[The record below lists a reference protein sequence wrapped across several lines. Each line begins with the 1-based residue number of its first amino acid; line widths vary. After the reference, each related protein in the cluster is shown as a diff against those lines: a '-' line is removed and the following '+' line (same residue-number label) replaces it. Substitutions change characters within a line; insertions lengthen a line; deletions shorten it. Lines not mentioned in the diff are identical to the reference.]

1 VLPRFSGDS
10 VVNENEEQPKALEVS
25 ARSDVAPTEG
35 PPVSPRMHAVLW
47 LAIGCALVGA
57 VQVPMAILAHDV
69 PPAASIASVAP
80 AASTATPIAPPAP
93 SAVASSVPSAVP
105 PLVEEGAGPPPFRIA
120 QLESDA
126 IDVTA
131 AKVGKRTCPQT
142 LAALAVDPG
151 ELARLATAIAPL
163 RTLEGC
169 NPTDRVVV
177 ATRKADKKLVAFE
190 LETAPGE
197 IVRVMERALKPGDA
211 GAPSNELVAEQITLP
226 VTHRRHATAVV
237 VTNDLAASLTTAG
250 LDPSLLEP
258 LDEALGTRSDV
269 PPPRAGSVLR
279 LIADAT
285 YVAGRFDR
293 YDELVAFEYRSR
305 PDATPL
311 RLYHL
316 RDPKTAKTHGWFD
329 GKGHAPIRAK
339 WRMPLA
345 FARITSRFNLHR
357 LHPVLHVVMPHNG
370 CDFAAS
376 PGTPVYSIGAGV
388 VEFRGDAG
396 PSGNL
401 VTVMHEGGISSG
413 YAHLSRFAPG
423 IVAGTHVEARTL
435 IGYSGTTGRSTGPH
449 LHLSVKK
456 NGVFI
461 DPLSLKLDG
470 FRVVPPSE
478 RNGFGARKLAAD
490 QALDAIA
497 LPKVEAPPP
506 DKPAPEDD
514 TPGE

>member
-1 VLPRFSGDS
+1 
-10 VVNENEEQPKALEVS
+10 
-25 ARSDVAPTEG
+25 
-35 PPVSPRMHAVLW
+35 
-47 LAIGCALVGA
+47 
-57 VQVPMAILAHDV
+57 V
-69 PPAASIASVAP
+69 PPL
-80 AASTATPIAPPAP
+80 P
-93 SAVASSVPSAVP
+93 SAVVPSVTASASTTVP
-105 PLVEEGAGPPPFRIA
+105 PLVDPDAGPAPFRIA

-131 AKVGKRTCPQT
+131 AKVGKRTCLQT

-151 ELARLATAIAPL
+151 EMARLATVIAPVRKL
-163 RTLEGC
+163 DGC
-169 NPTDRVVV
+169 NPADRVVV

-197 IVRVMERALKPGDA
+197 IVRVMEKSLAAKSTDA
-211 GAPSNELVAEQITLP
+211 GAPGGELVAEKVTLP
-226 VTHRRHATAVV
+226 VTHRRHATSVV
-237 VTNDLAASLTTAG
+237 VGSDLAASLTAAG
-250 LDPSLLEP
+250 LDPSLVEP
-258 LDEALGTRSDV
+258 LDEALSTRSDV

-293 YDELVAFEYRSR
+293 YDELVAFEYRPR
-305 PDATPL
+305 PDAAPI

-316 RDPKTAKTHGWFD
+316 HDPKTAKTHGWFD
-329 GKGHAPIRAK
+329 GKGHAPIHAK

-376 PGTPVYSIGAGV
+376 PGTPVYAIGAGV
-388 VEFRGDAG
+388 VSFRGESG

-401 VTVMHEGGISSG
+401 VMIQHEGGLESG

-423 IVAGTHVEARTL
+423 VVAGTHVEPRTL

-456 NGVFI
+456 NGAFI
-461 DPLSLKLDG
+461 DPLSLKMDG

-478 RNGFGARKLAAD
+478 RNSFSARKLTAD
-490 QALDAIA
+490 QALDAIT
-497 LPKVEAPPP
+497 LPKVDAPPP
-506 DKPAPEDD
+506 EKAEPEGD

>member
-1 VLPRFSGDS
+1 VS
-10 VVNENEEQPKALEVS
+10 ENEEQSRPLEVD
-25 ARSDVAPTEG
+25 ARSNDPPQVEPH
-35 PPVSPRMHAVLW
+35 PVSPRVHAVLW

-57 VQVPMAILAHDV
+57 AQVPMAILAHDV
-69 PPAASIASVAP
+69 PPAPVAVSSAAPPASVVPIAPSASIAA
-80 AASTATPIAPPAP
+80 
-93 SAVASSVPSAVP
+93 VPSASVAQ
-105 PLVEEGAGPPPFRIA
+105 LVEPDAGPPPFRIA
-120 QLESDA
+120 QLASEA
-126 IDVTA
+126 IEVTS
-131 AKVGKRTCPQT
+131 AKVGKRSCLQT
-142 LAALAVDPG
+142 LAALGVDPG
-151 ELARLATAIAPL
+151 EMAHVVTVVAKL
-163 RTLEGC
+163 RKLDVC
-169 NPTDRVVV
+169 NPADRVVV
-177 ATRKADKKLVAFE
+177 ATRKADKKVVAFE
-190 LETAPGE
+190 LETSPGE
-197 IVRVMERALKPGDA
+197 IVRVIERALAPKTEDA
-211 GAPSNELVAEQITLP
+211 GAPSEELVAEQITLP
-226 VTHRRHATAVV
+226 VTHRRHAAAVV
-237 VTNDLAASLTTAG
+237 VGPDLSASVAAAG

-258 LDEALGTRSDV
+258 LDEALDTRSDV
-269 PPPRAGSVLR
+269 PPPRPGAVLR
-279 LIADAT
+279 LVADAT
-285 YVAGRFDR
+285 YVAGHFDR
-293 YDELVAFEYRSR
+293 YDELVAFEYRPR
-305 PDATPL
+305 PDAAPI

-388 VEFRGDAG
+388 VEFRGEAG

-401 VTVMHEGGISSG
+401 VTVLHEGGISSG

-478 RNGFGARKLAAD
+478 RNAFTTRKVMAD

-497 LPKVEAPPP
+497 LPKVDAPPP
-506 DKPAPEDD
+506 EKPAPEDD